1 MRWAGIDFG
10 AKLSGKTA
18 ICFEK
23 DGYLHM
29 TIAEKGQD
37 ADTFCNEQLEAIKPD
52 IIFIDAPLSLPGVYF
67 GNGSDFFYRQC
78 DRELQA
84 MSPMFLGGL
93 TARAMKLARDWREQN
108 MQVIETYPKMV
119 WNEITSRASKDDFQE
134 VIQWITNYL
143 KQNSLP
149 ALAAQPHNRHQTD
162 ALLAWIAGYR
172 YLAGIALRVGLE
184 NEGQI
189 VY

>member
-1 MRWAGIDFG
+1 MPWAGIDFG

-18 ICFEK
+18 ICFER
-23 DGYLHM
+23 DGLLHVSLS
-29 TIAEKGQD
+29 AKGQD
-37 ADTFCNEQLEAIKPD
+37 ADDFCIKKIEALKVD
-52 IIFIDAPLSLPGVYF
+52 MIFIDAPLSLPGAYF
-67 GNGSDFFYRQC
+67 GKGRDFFYRQC

-93 TARAMKLARDWREQN
+93 TARAMKLASLWRDQN
-108 MQVIETYPKMV
+108 IEVYESYPKMV
-119 WNEITSRASKDDFQE
+119 WREISSNASKEDFLK
-134 VIQWITNYL
+134 VIQHISSYL
-143 KQNSLP
+143 KLHALP
-149 ALAAQPHNRHQTD
+149 DLAAQPRNYHEAD

-172 YLAGIALRVGLE
+172 FLTNMAVIAGTK